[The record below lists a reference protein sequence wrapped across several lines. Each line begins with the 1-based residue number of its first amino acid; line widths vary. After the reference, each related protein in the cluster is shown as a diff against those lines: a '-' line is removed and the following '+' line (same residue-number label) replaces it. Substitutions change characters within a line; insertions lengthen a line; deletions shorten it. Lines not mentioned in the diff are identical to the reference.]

1 MDYALRIPK
10 PFEIGAIGTLIE
22 RTLEQIFDS
31 GAEGKQFTD
40 SLFRTLSNTFALN
53 PIPQMIKPV
62 LDLYA
67 NKDSFT
73 GAPIESAG
81 LEKLSKQERKIDTTS
96 PLAVAAGA
104 LTTALPESL
113 ELSPVQVDYLIKGYF
128 GWLGATASS
137 MSTAAVAP
145 FKEGEYPDV
154 RWMDKAALGLIK
166 ELPTNQSKYVTAF
179 YESNKEISQAF
190 ADMRH
195 YQRIGDA
202 DKAIAV
208 FEKQGDLIALSK
220 MYDNVSTQMG
230 KMRTQI
236 QIITNDP
243 TMDGSAKAEAIDR
256 MKMMI
261 GQMAQQAED
270 IRKSMKP

>member
-1 MDYALRIPK
+1 M
-10 PFEIGAIGTLIE
+10 
-22 RTLEQIFDS
+22 
-31 GAEGKQFTD
+31 
-40 SLFRTLSNTFALN
+40 
-53 PIPQMIKPV
+53 

-96 PLAVAAGA
+96 PLAIALGAA
-104 LTTALPESL
+104 TSVLPQSM
-113 ELSPVQVDYLIKGYF
+113 ELSPVQVDYLMKGYF

-137 MSTAAVAP
+137 ISVGAVAP
-145 FKEGEYPDV
+145 FKEGEYPDT
-154 RWMDKAALGLIK
+154 RWMDKASLGLIK

-195 YQRIGDA
+195 YQTNGDT
-202 DKAIAV
+202 DKAI
-208 FEKQGDLIALSK
+208 EIYKEQGDLIALSK
-220 MYDNVSTQMG
+220 MYNQVSKQMG

-236 QIITNDP
+236 QIVTNDP
-243 TMDGSAKAEAIDR
+243 KMDGTAKAEAIDR
-256 MKMMI
+256 MKIMI
-261 GQMAQQAED
+261 GQMAQQAEET
-270 IRKSMKP
+270 RKSMKP